1 MTERQ
6 WNITLN
12 NMINYFKES
21 TDEYCSEKNEY
32 EEEYLNSICKG
43 NQENLEKLQDIRNKW
58 LDREEKVENYKNHMK
73 DKALKMFSK
82 YYYNLWD

>member
-1 MTERQ
+1 M
-6 WNITLN
+6 
-12 NMINYFKES
+12 FKVS

-43 NQENLEKLQDIRNKW
+43 NQENLEKLQDIRDKW
-58 LDREEKVENYKNHMK
+58 LDREEKIGNYKNHMK

>member
-1 MTERQ
+1 MAEQQ
-6 WNITLN
+6 WDITLN

-32 EEEYLNSICKG
+32 EEEYLNSMYKD
-43 NQENLEKLQDIRNKW
+43 NQEDFKKLRDKW
-58 LDREEKVENYKNHMK
+58 LDREEKIGNYKNHMK